1 MEEIIKIKFNS
12 IREIYKKIKYIKPFL
27 KLNGLKI
34 SEIFINLAEN
44 KIYIYV
50 V

>member
-12 IREIYKKIKYIKPFL
+12 ISEVRKKIKYIKPFL
-27 KLNGLKI
+27 RMNGLKI
-34 SEIFINLAEN
+34 SEIFINLVQKE
-44 KIYIYV
+44 IWIYV